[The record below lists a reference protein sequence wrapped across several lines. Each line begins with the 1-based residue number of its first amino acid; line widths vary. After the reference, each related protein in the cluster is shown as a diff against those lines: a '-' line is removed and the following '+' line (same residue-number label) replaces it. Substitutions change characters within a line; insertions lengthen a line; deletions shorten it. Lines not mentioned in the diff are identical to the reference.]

1 MKIPRNTIQHGKA
14 EEKLSIAKKLKQT
27 GMDIKQISEITGL
40 AEEEIEKLQ

>member
-40 AEEEIEKLQ
+40 AEEVIEMI

>member
-1 MKIPRNTIQHGKA
+1 MKIPRNTIQNGKE

-40 AEEEIEKLQ
+40 AEEEIKKI